1 MKKIIAIIISL
12 LSLSVVSVQAQT
24 TTVEGKVSFSDR
36 VNNAA
41 GRIKEDAVNLGGRI
55 SDAFGNI
62 AISKKDLVK
71 VRGVYYMPLY
81 PVNLYMGDEAD
92 GFRLECQREFQ
103 DRYPRAIITSCA
115 LPQRDWVVTEV
126 KDHGQVVGFLFT
138 MYCYVIATDR
148 ESGYFLNAKYAFR
161 SYKEI
166 GGNPYRVENA
176 WPVWERTDVMTKE
189 TYARLLT
196 K

>member
-1 MKKIIAIIISL
+1 MKKVLILMMAL
-12 LSLSVVSVQAQT
+12 LTVFTAKTVAQT
-24 TTVEGKVSFSDR
+24 TTVQGKVSFSDR

-41 GRIKEDAVNLGGRI
+41 GKIKQDAIEVGNRIG
-55 SDAFGNI
+55 DAFGSVT
-62 AISKKDLVK
+62 SKKDMIKVK
-71 VRGVYYMPLY
+71 GVYYMPLY
-81 PVNLYMGDEAD
+81 SVNLYQGTEAND
-92 GFRLECQREFQ
+92 FRLECQREFQ
-103 DRYPRAIITSCA
+103 ARYPRALITSCA
-115 LPQRDWVVTEV
+115 LPQKDWVVTEV

-148 ESGYFLNAKYAFR
+148 ESGYFLNAKYAFK